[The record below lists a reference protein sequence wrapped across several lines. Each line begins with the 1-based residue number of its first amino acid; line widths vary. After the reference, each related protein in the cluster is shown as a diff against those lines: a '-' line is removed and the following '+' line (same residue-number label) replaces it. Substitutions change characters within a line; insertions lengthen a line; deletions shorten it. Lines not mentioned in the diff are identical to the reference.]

1 MREAVGLP
9 KATSGYAWS
18 STHISFL
25 EEGLGDLERSN
36 KPVSGKKACRGGPAE
51 AGRVQGTEQ
60 AEVQT
65 TSPFSVVSFT
75 LLTLATPDPNHCDY
89 WPKGETQAKT
99 M

>member
-1 MREAVGLP
+1 MIWKG
-9 KATSGYAWS
+9 ATSQ
-18 STHISFL
+18 FL
-25 EEGLGDLERSN
+25 GRKPVEEGLLRL
-36 KPVSGKKACRGGPAE
+36 AE
-51 AGRVQGTEQ
+51 SRALSLEQ